1 MTWADEARSSGIVDS
16 VVEAAT
22 DAADAVRT
30 YLASDQGRRL
40 RRGVAAMLIVGAP
53 LVSELPVI
61 RRTPMARVLRAA
73 GVVALVVKG
82 AEWLRDWEPAPAQLA
97 ETPPVA

>member
-1 MTWADEARSSGIVDS
+1 MVDT
-16 VVEAAT
+16 VFEAAT

-40 RRGVAAMLIVGAP
+40 RRGVATMLIVGAP

-73 GVVALVVKG
+73 GMVALVVKG
-82 AEWLRDWEPAPAQLA
+82 AEWLRDWEPILASEAPP
-97 ETPPVA
+97 TS

>member
-1 MTWADEARSSGIVDS
+1 MDPVDEAQSGGIVNS
-16 VVEAAT
+16 VIEAAAE
-22 DAADAVRT
+22 AADAVRA

-40 RRGVAAMLIVGAP
+40 RRGVAAVLIVGAP

-61 RRTPMARVLRAA
+61 RRTPAARVLRAA

-82 AEWLRDWEPAPAQLA
+82 AEWLRDWDPTQLA
-97 ETPPVA
+97 QMPRPAS

>member
-1 MTWADEARSSGIVDS
+1 MVDT
-16 VVEAAT
+16 VFEAAT

-40 RRGVAAMLIVGAP
+40 RRGVATMLIVGAP

-82 AEWLRDWEPAPAQLA
+82 AEWLRDWEPILASEAP
-97 ETPPVA
+97 TIS